1 MTGDTKESCVP
12 YCADEHDRCQRQPG
26 WSAVLSSLTDA
37 SLLLREDD
45 DLYRRLV
52 EDVSDG
58 LFLLDGCGRIEY
70 ANDALAAQ
78 FGLESVDLQGAF
90 LCDFGADEDQ
100 AGKIRDLFA
109 QVHAGTR
116 SKLDVLLRGR
126 DGSDFWGL
134 LSLSPVKREA
144 GTVTAVV
151 GLLSDISR
159 RKMAEKE
166 ILRQAYTDPLT
177 GLPNRILLDDRLH
190 QALAQARRQ
199 NAMVAVLVIDCDS
212 FKEIND
218 TLGHAAGD
226 WFLRRIAKRM
236 EAELRRGDTIA
247 RTGGDEFVA
256 VFSPLKGTEDAV
268 VLAGKLLDVL
278 SSPVTWEKREIPCAV
293 SMGMALFPQDGEDPE
308 TLLHHADIAMYQAK
322 KRGGRRFQFFSPSM
336 NMRARQSDRFE
347 KSILH
352 AMNSGEFELH
362 FQPEVDLAGKQVR
375 RVESLLRWR
384 HPEHGLLSPGFFLPL
399 ALQSSISPLLGE
411 WILRAACYAAQ
422 RWRKQIAPP
431 FLVSINLS
439 AEEFRSFK
447 FFGTLVRALRES
459 GLDPAALDLELPED
473 ALVGDDTEITRRLRE
488 LRDLGVQLTI
498 DNFGSGYSSVQR
510 LSEWPIQRIKIARN
524 FVEMIETCR
533 SIGPASAVLALG
545 NSLGVDVVAE
555 GVECPQQADLLRRQ
569 GCRHMK
575 GYHFCRPCEA
585 RAFEEMLASGLGRSG
600 FGVLENRV
608 VSLD

>member
-1 MTGDTKESCVP
+1 MP
-12 YCADEHDRCQRQPG
+12 YCADEQNHCQQQPG
-26 WSAVLSSLTDA
+26 WSAVLSSLADA

-70 ANDALAAQ
+70 ANDALATQ
-78 FGLESVDLQGAF
+78 FGLESIDLQGAF
-90 LCDFGADEDQ
+90 LWDFATDEEQ
-100 AGKIRDLFA
+100 AGKIRALLA
-109 QVHAGTR
+109 QVQAGTR
-116 SKLDVLLRGR
+116 SKQDVLLRGH
-126 DGSDFWGL
+126 DGNDFWGL
-134 LSLSPVKREA
+134 LSLSPVTRDGLA
-144 GTVTAVV
+144 VTAVV

-177 GLPNRILLDDRLH
+177 GLPNRILLEDRLH

-199 NAMVAVLVIDCDS
+199 KAMVAVLVIDCDS
-212 FKEIND
+212 FKDVND
-218 TLGHAAGD
+218 SLGHAAGD

-247 RTGGDEFVA
+247 RIGGDEFVA

-278 SSPVTWEKREIPCAV
+278 SSPVTWDKCEIPCAV

-347 KSILH
+347 QNILQ
-352 AMNSGEFELH
+352 ALNTGEIELH
-362 FQPEVDLAGKQVR
+362 FQPEIDLAGKQVR

-399 ALQSSISPLLGE
+399 AQQSSIRPVLGE
-411 WILRAACYAAQ
+411 WILRTACRAAQ
-422 RWRKQIAPP
+422 RWRKQIDTP

-439 AEEFRSFK
+439 AEEFRNYK
-447 FFGTLVRALRES
+447 FFGTLVRVLRES

-473 ALVGDDTEITRRLRE
+473 ALVGDDVEISRRLRE

-524 FVEMIETCR
+524 FVEMMETR
-533 SIGPASAVLALG
+533 RTIGPAAAVLALG

-555 GVECPQQADLLRRQ
+555 GVESPRQVDLLRRQ

-585 RAFEEMLASGLGRSG
+585 GAFDEMLASGLGRSG
-600 FGVLENRV
+600 FGVLESRV

>member
-1 MTGDTKESCVP
+1 MTGDTKENCVP
-12 YCADEHDRCQRQPG
+12 YCADEHDRSQPQPG
-26 WSAVLSSLTDA
+26 WSAVLSSLADA
-37 SLLLREDD
+37 SFQLREDD

-58 LFLLDGCGRIEY
+58 LFLLDGFGRIEY
-70 ANDALAAQ
+70 ANDALALQ
-78 FGLESVDLQGAF
+78 FGPAPVDLQGAF
-90 LCDFGADEDQ
+90 LSDFGADEEQ
-100 AGKIRDLFA
+100 AGKIRELIA
-109 QVHAGTR
+109 QVQAGTK

-126 DGSDFWGL
+126 DGNDFWGL
-134 LSLSPVKREA
+134 LSLSPVVRDGGPVKA
-144 GTVTAVV
+144 MV

-190 QALAQARRQ
+190 QSLAQARRQ
-199 NAMVAVLVIDCDS
+199 KAMVAVLVIDCDS
-212 FKEIND
+212 FKDVND
-218 TLGHAAGD
+218 SLGHAAGD
-226 WFLRRIAKRM
+226 WFLRHIARRM

-247 RTGGDEFVA
+247 RIGGDEFVA

-278 SSPVTWEKREIPCAV
+278 SSPVTWDKREIPCAV
-293 SMGMALFPQDGEDPE
+293 SMGMALFPQDGEDPQ

-347 KSILH
+347 QNILH
-352 AMNSGEFELH
+352 ALNKGELELH
-362 FQPEVDLAGKQVR
+362 FQPEIDLAGKQIR

-399 ALQSSISPLLGE
+399 AQQSSISPELGE
-411 WILRAACYAAQ
+411 WILRTACCAAQ
-422 RWRKQIAPP
+422 RWRTQKESP

-447 FFGTLVRALRES
+447 FFGTLVRVLRES
-459 GLDPAALDLELPED
+459 GLDPAALDLDLPED
-473 ALVGDDTEITRRLRE
+473 ALVGDDVEIMRRLRE
-488 LRDLGVQLTI
+488 LCDLGVQLTI
-498 DNFGSGYSSVQR
+498 DNFGSGYSSVRR
-510 LSEWPIQRIKIARN
+510 LSEWPIQRIKIARH
-524 FVEMIETCR
+524 FVEMMETR
-533 SIGPASAVLALG
+533 QDNGPAAAVLALG
-545 NSLGVDVVAE
+545 NSLGLEVVAE
-555 GVECPQQADLLRRQ
+555 GVESLRQVDLLRRQ

-585 RAFEEMLASGLGRSG
+585 GAFEEMLAGGLGRSG
-600 FGVLENRV
+600 FGLLENRV